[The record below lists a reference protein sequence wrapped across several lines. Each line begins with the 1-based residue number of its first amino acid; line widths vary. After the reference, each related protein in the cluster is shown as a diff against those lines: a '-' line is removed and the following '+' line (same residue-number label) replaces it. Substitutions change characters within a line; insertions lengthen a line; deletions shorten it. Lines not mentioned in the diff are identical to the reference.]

1 MAAQVAGLRAASCPG
16 RLPLPSNPCRT
27 LVSTLATSSSSLC
40 ASSSRRRGC
49 SAASR
54 LPVPVLPRVDG
65 GEEAGELGDRGP
77 LDISEIR
84 QPEAPSEAAGI
95 RYSPHHAALSRAS
108 RPLPFRSAST
118 RADAAAIA
126 SAACRAS
133 CACRLA

>member
-1 MAAQVAGLRAASCPG
+1 
-16 RLPLPSNPCRT
+16 
-27 LVSTLATSSSSLC
+27 
-40 ASSSRRRGC
+40 
-49 SAASR
+49 
-54 LPVPVLPRVDG
+54 
-65 GEEAGELGDRGP
+65 

-126 SAACRAS
+126 SVSADLAS
-133 CACRLA
+133 RGVKLSHVTIRKVIAGRNPTR